1 MHDTEYRRLSLAP
14 GLGLDTI
21 CQVLPFHTIAIV
33 SYALLSSVPTAKHD
47 DVDAHDTEDKV

>member
-33 SYALLSSVPTAKHD
+33 SYALLSSVPTAKHN